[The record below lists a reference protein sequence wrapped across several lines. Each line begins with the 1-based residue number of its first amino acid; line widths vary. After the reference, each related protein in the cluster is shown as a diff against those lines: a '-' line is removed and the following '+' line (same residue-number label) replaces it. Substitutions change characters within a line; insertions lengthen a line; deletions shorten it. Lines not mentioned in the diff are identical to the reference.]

1 MSPIKTTEDIEKEVI
16 RHENRKLIKINLK
29 KFRVYFHIR
38 KTSVI
43 LKLFFQTL
51 LK

>member
-29 KFRVYFHIR
+29 NSEFIF
-38 KTSVI
+38 I
-43 LKLFFQTL
+43 LEVLQ
-51 LK
+51 